1 MGASRR
7 GWRVIALIQR
17 AARGAVRV
25 DEAVV
30 GEIGP
35 GLVCLVGVARGDG
48 EAQVTRL
55 AERVLNYRVFPD
67 EQGRMNR
74 SVRDTRGGVLAVPQ
88 FTLAADT
95 RRGNRPSFTPAADPG
110 DAEALFDRFVAEL
123 QAHHPGELATG
134 RFGADMQVEL
144 VNDGPVTFWLEARPG

>member
-1 MGASRR
+1 M
-7 GWRVIALIQR
+7 IALIQR
-17 AARGAVRV
+17 AGRGAVRV
-25 DEAVV
+25 DDEVV

-35 GLVCLVGVARGDG
+35 GLVCLVGVGRGDG
-48 EAQVTRL
+48 APQAKRL

-74 SVRDTRGGVLAVPQ
+74 SVRDLRGGVLAVPQ

-95 RRGNRPSFTPAADPG
+95 RRGNRPSFTSAADPSE
-110 DAEALFDRFVAEL
+110 AEALFDRFVHEL
-123 QAHHPGELATG
+123 RGMHSGEVATG

-144 VNDGPVTFWLEARPG
+144 INDGPVTFWLEARPG

>member
-1 MGASRR
+1 M
-7 GWRVIALIQR
+7 IALIQR

-25 DEAVV
+25 DDELV

-35 GLVCLVGVARGDG
+35 GLVCLVGVGQGDG
-48 EAQVTRL
+48 PAQAQRL

-74 SVRDTRGGVLAVPQ
+74 SVRDTSGGVLAVPQ

-95 RRGNRPSFTPAADPG
+95 RRGNRPSFTPAADPRG
-110 DAEALFDRFVAEL
+110 ARMLFDRFVTEL
-123 QAHHPGELATG
+123 RDMHAGEVATG

>member
-1 MGASRR
+1 M
-7 GWRVIALIQR
+7 IALIQR
-17 AARGAVRV
+17 ACRGAVRV
-25 DEAVV
+25 DDEVV

-35 GLVCLVGVARGDG
+35 GLVCLVGVGQGDG
-48 EAQVTRL
+48 PAQAKRL

-67 EQGRMNR
+67 DAGRMNR
-74 SVRDTRGGVLAVPQ
+74 SVRDDVGGVLAVPQ

-110 DAEALFDRFVAEL
+110 EAEVLFDRFVAEL
-123 QAHHPGELATG
+123 RAMHPGKVATG

>member
-1 MGASRR
+1 MIG
-7 GWRVIALIQR
+7 LIQR

-25 DEAVV
+25 DDEVV

-35 GLVCLVGVARGDG
+35 GLVCLVGVGQGDG
-48 EAQVTRL
+48 PAQALRL

-74 SVRDTRGGVLAVPQ
+74 SVRDMSGGVLAVPQ

-95 RRGNRPSFTPAADPG
+95 RRGNRPSFTPAAAPG

-123 QAHHPGELATG
+123 RGMHAGEVATG

>member
-1 MGASRR
+1 M
-7 GWRVIALIQR
+7 IQR
-17 AARGAVRV
+17 ARHGAVRV
-25 DEAVV
+25 DDDVI

-35 GLVCLVGVARGDG
+35 GLVCLVGVGQGDG
-48 EAQVTRL
+48 SPQAKRL

-67 EQGRMNR
+67 DEGRMNR
-74 SVRDTRGGVLAVPQ
+74 SVRDVVGGVLAVPQ

-123 QAHHPGELATG
+123 QAMHPGKVATG

>member
-1 MGASRR
+1 M
-7 GWRVIALIQR
+7 IALIQR
-17 AARGAVRV
+17 AGRGAVRV
-25 DEAVV
+25 EGQTV

-35 GLVCLVGVARGDG
+35 GLVCLVGVGQGDG
-48 EAQVTRL
+48 PAQAKRL

-74 SVRDTRGGVLAVPQ
+74 SVRDVGGGVLAVPQ

-95 RRGNRPSFTPAADPG
+95 RRGNRPSFTPAADPA
-110 DAEALFDRFVAEL
+110 DAESLFDRFVDEL
-123 QAHHPGELATG
+123 GAMHPGEVATG

-144 VNDGPVTFWLEARPG
+144 VNDGPVTFWLEARAG